1 MHGRTGDLARVQ
13 VDFLADSIIFTSP
26 KPVAMKT
33 PFLLLMLMVPLISFS
48 QWGIVDT
55 LGTPSWNPD
64 PYRRIC
70 HDVCMISPVKGFA
83 GFTVSSPVPGTSES
97 MMEMTG
103 DCWTGSSVMFDYQCG
118 GTDSAASQIINLSFL
133 NDTVGWFI
141 LKGNAVC
148 NRALFRTLNGVY
160 FEPMTQ
166 PVNPL
171 LACFS
176 SPGTAWILG
185 SDTVPD
191 AGSFLLRFRNGFY
204 DTIRLFPAG
213 TSFNSMYFINDST
226 GFISHGSVFER
237 TGDWGSTWSAIDNVS
252 GNITAIRFP
261 SQATGYALKPDN
273 IIYKTTNGGLNWTA
287 TATPSG
293 SALNSLF
300 FTDDMTGTAVGNN
313 GRIIRTSDGGNSWEV
328 VSSPVSADLK
338 RVQFVNGGVGFI
350 FASGGILLKTFREA
364 PAICRV
370 TCDSSSRLNVIS
382 WDTTG
387 AMLGD
392 RYNIYRQ
399 LPGST
404 ERLKIAEV
412 PAGQANIYSDLT
424 STPSSG
430 ATSYSVSS
438 TDSLGSE
445 SLKSSGHQTMFL
457 EVVFDNTGG
466 HFLRW
471 SPYSGT
477 TVDNYIVYSR
487 ILNGQWQAMGSVA
500 ANVFEFP
507 AGAIPT
513 QETSYLAG
521 AACPVPCVSGPP
533 TGNDPLSNIVDFQ
546 PAGIG
551 QNTVSGVSIYPNPAD
566 DRLFIELGDERD
578 ANCKAEILSPD
589 GKRLLKFSVSDKR
602 MDVDVS
608 GLNPGLYILVITN
621 KDQVMTGKFIK
632 R

>member
-1 MHGRTGDLARVQ
+1 
-13 VDFLADSIIFTSP
+13 
-26 KPVAMKT
+26 
-33 PFLLLMLMVPLISFS
+33 MLMVPLMSFS

-64 PYRRIC
+64 PYRHIC
-70 HDVCMISPVKGFA
+70 QDVCMISPVKGFA
-83 GFTVSSPVPGTSES
+83 GFSVSSPIPGTAES
-97 MMEMTG
+97 VVEMTG
-103 DCWTGSSVMFDYQCG
+103 NCWIGSSVTFDYQCSG
-118 GTDSAASQIINLSFL
+118 PDSVSSSVSNLSFL

-176 SPGTAWILG
+176 SPETVWILG
-185 SDTVPD
+185 SDTVPG

-204 DTIRLFPAG
+204 DTIRMFPAG
-213 TSFNSMYFINDST
+213 TSFNSLCFINDST

-237 TGDWGSTWSAIDNVS
+237 TGDWGSTWSIIDDVY
-252 GNITAIRFP
+252 GNITAIHFP
-261 SQATGYALKPDN
+261 SATVGYIVKPDN
-273 IIYKTTNGGLNWTA
+273 IIYRTIDAGLSWTPTSTPGGST
-287 TATPSG
+287 
-293 SALNSLF
+293 LNSLF
-300 FTDDMTGTAVGNN
+300 FTGDLSGTAVGNN

-328 VSSPVSADLK
+328 QSSPVSADLT
-338 RVQFVNGGVGFI
+338 RVQYVQGGVGFI
-350 FASGGILLKTFREA
+350 YVSEGILLKTFRDA
-364 PAICRV
+364 PSICRV
-370 TCDSSSRLNVIS
+370 TCDSASQKNLVS

-387 AMLGD
+387 AIPGG

-399 LPGST
+399 LPGSA

-412 PAGQANIYSDLT
+412 PAGQDNVYSDLT

-430 ATSYSVSS
+430 AASYSISS

-445 SLKSSGHQTMFL
+445 SQKSTGHQTMFL
-457 EVVFDNTGG
+457 EVVPDNIGG

-471 SPYSGT
+471 SPYSGSM
-477 TVDNYIVYSR
+477 VDHYIAYR
-487 ILNGQWQAMGSVA
+487 KTMNGQLEAMGSVA
-500 ANVFEFP
+500 ADVLEFHAGVLP
-507 AGAIPT
+507 A
-513 QETSYLAG
+513 QETSYLVRAV
-521 AACPVPCVSGPP
+521 CPVPCGPGPP
-533 TGNDPLSNIVDFQ
+533 IEIHPLSNIVEFQ

-551 QNTVSGVSIYPNPAD
+551 QITISGISIYPNPAG
-566 DRLFIELGDERD
+566 DRLFIESGDERI
-578 ANCKAEILSPD
+578 AGVRAVILSPD
-589 GKRLLKFSVSDKR
+589 GKRLLKFCVSDKR

-621 KDQVMTGKFIK
+621 KDHVMTGKFIK